1 MTAKLTKGDMLIIT
15 NLRNNARMSLTEM
28 SKKTKVPISTI
39 YDKLRGRLKEIIT
52 KQTALI
58 DFTKL
63 GFSARVQIILKIDKS
78 DREEVKSYLS
88 RHRNINS
95 VYKINNSYD
104 LMAEGIFKDMKEAER
119 FIEKLEV
126 KFNIKQLQVYYIVED
141 IKRESFLNN
150 GELLGL
156 IL

>member
-1 MTAKLTKGDMLIIT
+1 MKFNKKDMLILT

-28 SKKTKVPISTI
+28 SRKTKVPISTI

-63 GFSARVQIILKIDKS
+63 GFSARVQIILKIDKN

-95 VYKINNSYD
+95 VYKINNGYD
-104 LMAEGIFKDMKEAER
+104 LLAEGIFKDMNEAEE
-119 FIEKLEV
+119 FIEKLEAQF
-126 KFNIKQLQVYYIVED
+126 KLKQLQVYYVVED
-141 IKRESFLNN
+141 IKREAFLNN

-156 IL
+156 IV